1 MAEPQEES
9 EPLLNRARGGSGRYC
24 TPGVAACGS
33 VQVGPG
39 EPRPGEGPGSAEVA
53 RGGPAGPLRVTA
65 VASGMPPAGVRAS
78 QGGAGRKG
86 AAFPMTGR
94 LRPADP

>member
-9 EPLLNRARGGSGRYC
+9 EPLLSRARGGSGRYC

-39 EPRPGEGPGSAEVA
+39 A
-53 RGGPAGPLRVTA
+53 PAGRDLCLDQA
-65 VASGMPPAGVRAS
+65 VVLIEDAIQV
-78 QGGAGRKG
+78 GGTCSWWLGLG
-86 AAFPMTGR
+86 LSLGLGGTG
-94 LRPADP
+94 

>member
-9 EPLLNRARGGSGRYC
+9 EPLLSRARGGSGRYC

-39 EPRPGEGPGSAEVA
+39 A
-53 RGGPAGPLRVTA
+53 PAGRDLCLDQA
-65 VASGMPPAGVRAS
+65 VVLIEDAIQYRSINHRMDARS
-78 QGGAGRKG
+78 LWLCRWYYSSTCQW
-86 AAFPMTGR
+86 
-94 LRPADP
+94 